1 MKLHDAQAVMTT
13 QQFRQFEVKG
23 QTIAASLHVP
33 ETTPAP
39 GVVMCHGFTGT
50 RMEAHLLFVKAA
62 RELCAAGMNVLR
74 FDFRGSGESDGT
86 FEEMTIEGEITDAL
100 AAVEF
105 LCAEPTVDPA
115 RIGLFGLSLGG
126 LVVACA
132 ASRSERVRALVL
144 WAAVADLM
152 GVFSAREGWDELRA
166 AVERDGYVDHGAF
179 RIGKG
184 FYEDCERVDPLAE
197 LACFEGPALVVHGS
211 EDGAVAADHVDR
223 YIDALPGADK
233 RKHIVAG
240 ADHTFS
246 SVAWEREAIG
256 VTREWLVERL

>member
-1 MKLHDAQAVMTT
+1 VRTT

-39 GVVMCHGFTGT
+39 GVVMCHGFTGSRT
-50 RMEAHLLFVKAA
+50 EAHFLFVKAA
-62 RELCAAGMNVLR
+62 REMCAAGMNVLR

-86 FEEMTIEGEITDAL
+86 FAKMTIEGEIADAM

-105 LCAEPTVDPA
+105 LCVA
-115 RIGLFGLSLGG
+115 
-126 LVVACA
+126 ACA
-132 ASRSERVRALVL
+132 AARSERVRALVL
-144 WAAVADLM
+144 WSAVADLM
-152 GVFSAREGWDELRA
+152 GIFSAREDWDELQA
-166 AVERDGYVDHGAF
+166 AAERDGYVDHGAF

-184 FYEDCERVDPLAE
+184 FYDDCRRVDPLME
-197 LACFEGPALVVHGS
+197 LAGFGGPALIVHGS
-211 EDGAVAADHVDR
+211 EDHTVPPSHDDM
-223 YIDALPGADK
+223 YIDALPGEDK

-240 ADHTFS
+240 SDHTFS

-256 VTREWLVERL
+256 VTREWLAERL